1 MIAKFQ
7 YHVDGY
13 YIPANSAANAATA
26 LISNRYPRATD
37 MVVISKRYEI
47 EIINQRMDIKV

>member
-26 LISNRYPRATD
+26 LISNRFPRLKD
-37 MVVISKRYEI
+37 MLEISDKYEI
-47 EIINQRMDIKV
+47 EIINQRIDIKV